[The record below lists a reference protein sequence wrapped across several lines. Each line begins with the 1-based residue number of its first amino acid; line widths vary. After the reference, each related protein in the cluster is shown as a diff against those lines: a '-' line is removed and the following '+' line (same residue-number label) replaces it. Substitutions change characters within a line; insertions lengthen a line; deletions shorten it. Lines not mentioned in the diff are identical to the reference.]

1 MLSSWGMPDLELQPA
16 SGLGIVRSDLQQD
29 LVESKKIGIDKDLRI
44 QRQLLLELL
53 AEIANKIK
61 KIDKIITEYE

>member
-1 MLSSWGMPDLELQPA
+1 MLSSWSMADPELRPA
-16 SGLGIVRSDLQQD
+16 SELGIMRSDFQQD
-29 LVESKKIGIDKDLRI
+29 LVKSKKIGIGKDLRI